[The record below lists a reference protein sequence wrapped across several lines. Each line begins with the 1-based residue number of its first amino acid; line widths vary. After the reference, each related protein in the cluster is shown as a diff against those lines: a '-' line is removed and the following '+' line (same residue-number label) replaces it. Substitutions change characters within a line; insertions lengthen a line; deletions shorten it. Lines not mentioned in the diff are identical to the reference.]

1 VRPGEWPGRG
11 CGTYD
16 DVLVRSPTVS
26 PAAFRMRRV
35 AAQGLARLPSVS
47 PVAFRRIALV
57 AAICYALL
65 VVTGGAV
72 RLTGSGLGCL
82 DWPTCSKASV
92 TPAVSFHPLVEFS
105 NRMVSVA
112 VTVLSI
118 ATFLAALTPRIRR
131 RDIVWLSA
139 GLVGGII
146 GQIVIGGIVVLTK
159 LNPYWVS
166 LHFVLTLAVLADGIV
181 LYQRSGRES
190 GAKELLVG
198 RDMLWL
204 SRLLL
209 TTISVLVLAGTMVT
223 GSGPHAGGVGAI
235 RVPIAFRDMAELH
248 ADIALFLIGMT
259 LATLFA
265 LHQAKAPTL
274 VQRRART
281 ALEILFLQGTLG
293 YTQYFLHDNA
303 LVVEFHL
310 AGATAA
316 WSAVVVFYLALYRR
330 PEMEPRP
337 QPVTVAPREADRR
350 RRRVAVNAPA

>member
-1 VRPGEWPGRG
+1 M
-11 CGTYD
+11 T
-16 DVLVRSPTVS
+16 SKT
-26 PAAFRMRRV
+26 F
-35 AAQGLARLPSVS
+35 ARLANVS

-57 AAICYALL
+57 AAVCYALL

-82 DWPTCSKASV
+82 DWPTCSTASV

-118 ATFLAALTPRIRR
+118 VTFLASLTPRVRR
-131 RDIVWLSA
+131 RDIVWLST
-139 GLVGGII
+139 GLVGGIA

-166 LHFVLTLAVLADGIV
+166 LHFVLTLVVLADGIV
-181 LYQRSGRES
+181 LYRRATYGNGPR
-190 GAKELLVG
+190 ELLVG
-198 RDMLWL
+198 RDLLWL
-204 SRLLL
+204 ARLLL
-209 TTISVLVLAGTMVT
+209 VTISVLIMAGTMVT
-223 GSGPHAGGVGAI
+223 GSGPHAGGPGAI

-265 LHQAKAPTL
+265 LHQAKAPAA
-274 VQRRART
+274 VQRRARLM
-281 ALEILFLQGTLG
+281 LEILFVQGTLG

-310 AGATAA
+310 IGATSA
-316 WSAVVVFYLALYRR
+316 WTAIVLFYLGLHRREPTASPAVARSEGDVAR
-330 PEMEPRP
+330 PEVRL
-337 QPVTVAPREADRR
+337 
-350 RRRVAVNAPA
+350 AVNTPA

>member
-1 VRPGEWPGRG
+1 MR
-11 CGTYD
+11 
-16 DVLVRSPTVS
+16 LPTVS
-26 PAAFRMRRV
+26 PV
-35 AAQGLARLPSVS
+35 V
-47 PVAFRRIALV
+47 FRRIALV

-118 ATFLAALTPRIRR
+118 ATFLAALMVKPRRQ
-131 RDIVWLSA
+131 DLLWLSS
-139 GLVGGII
+139 GLIGGIA

-159 LNPYWVS
+159 LNPYWVA

-181 LYQRSGRES
+181 LYRRATHGN
-190 GAKELLVG
+190 GPKEPLVG
-198 RDMLWL
+198 RDVVWL
-204 SRLLL
+204 GRLLL
-209 TTISVLVLAGTMVT
+209 MTISVLVMAGTIVT
-223 GSGPHAGGVGAI
+223 GSGPHAGGPGAI

-265 LHQAKAPTL
+265 LHAAKAPAQ
-274 VQRRART
+274 VQRRGRT
-281 ALEILFLQGTLG
+281 LLEILFLQGTLG

-316 WSAVVVFYLALYRR
+316 WTAVVVFYLGLHRR
-330 PEMEPRP
+330 AVPARD
-337 QPVTVAPREADRR
+337 APTATAATSGLAAGRL
-350 RRRVAVNAPA
+350 AVNAPA

>member
-1 VRPGEWPGRG
+1 VAACSPA
-11 CGTYD
+11 TYD
-16 DVLVRSPTVS
+16 VDLVR
-26 PAAFRMRRV
+26 
-35 AAQGLARLPSVS
+35 LPVIS
-47 PVAFRRIALV
+47 PVAFRRIALL

-82 DWPTCSKASV
+82 DWPTCSRASV

-118 ATFLAALTPRIRR
+118 VTFLVSLTPKVRR
-131 RDIVWLSA
+131 RDTVWLSG
-139 GLVGGII
+139 GLVGGIA
-146 GQIVIGGIVVLTK
+146 GQIVIGGIVVLTR
-159 LNPYWVS
+159 LNPYWVA
-166 LHFVLTLAVLADGIV
+166 LHFVLTLVVVADAIV
-181 LYQRSGRES
+181 LYLRIRHGD
-190 GAKELLVG
+190 GPKERLVD
-198 RDMLWL
+198 RDLLWL
-204 SRLLL
+204 ARLLL
-209 TTISVLVLAGTMVT
+209 ATISVLVLAGTMVT
-223 GSGPHAGGVGAI
+223 GSGPHAGGPGAI
-235 RVPIAFRDMAELH
+235 RVPMSFRDMAELH

-265 LHQAKAPTL
+265 FHHAKAPAV

-281 ALEILFLQGTLG
+281 MLEIFFLQGTLG

-316 WSAVVVFYLALYRR
+316 WSAVVVFYLGLHRR
-330 PEMEPRP
+330 LVVEPAAEDAPVEAGRL
-337 QPVTVAPREADRR
+337 PVTA
-350 RRRVAVNAPA
+350 AVNAPA